1 MMIRGVILVFLG
13 ACSFGILSTFVKL
26 AYREGFSLGEVTGVQ
41 AGFGCAILWAIVLVR
56 RFFSKGTYS
65 SSLKDKLKLLVMGTS
80 TGMVSILYYKCVQT
94 VPASIA
100 ILLLMQFTWI
110 SLLLEA
116 IRKRKAPS
124 AEEVGTVVV
133 ILFGTALAGRLF
145 SEGAGA
151 YDWRGMAYGLGAAF
165 CYALFI
171 LINNA
176 AGNNLHPTLKSA
188 ILLSGACLL
197 IFALFPPV
205 FLVNGSLGSG
215 LLKWGIAL
223 ALFGTVIPPLFYAYG
238 TPRTGLALGAILS
251 TAELPV
257 AVLMSSIV
265 LEEEVT
271 MLQWLGVLIILVAIV
286 ASNYR
291 SVRKSK
297 KKRTQH
303 VATLN

>member
-1 MMIRGVILVFLG
+1 MFRGILFVFLG

-26 AYREGFSLGEVTGVQ
+26 AYQEGFSLGEVTGAQ
-41 AGFGCAILWAIVLVR
+41 AGFGLSVLWGIVLVR
-56 RFFSKGTYS
+56 QISKKEMHVS
-65 SSLKDKLKLLVMGTS
+65 SWVDKLKLLAMGTS
-80 TGMVSILYYKCVQT
+80 TGMVSILYYKCIET

-110 SLLLEA
+110 SLLFEA
-116 IRKRKAPS
+116 IRKKKAPS
-124 AEEVGTVVV
+124 AVEIGTVVL

-145 SEGAGA
+145 SEATLV
-151 YDWRGMAYGLGAAF
+151 YDWIGILYGLGAAF

-197 IFALFPPV
+197 IFAIFPPL
-205 FLVNGSLGSG
+205 FLVNGALGNG
-215 LLKWGIAL
+215 LLKWGLAL
-223 ALFGTVIPPLFYAYG
+223 SLFGTVIPPLFYAYG

-265 LEEEVT
+265 LKEEVT
-271 MLQWLGVLIILVAIV
+271 FVQWLGVVVILSAIV
-286 ASNYR
+286 ALNYY
-291 SVRKSK
+291 SIRKGK
-297 KKRTQH
+297 IDK
-303 VATLN
+303 ATVI